1 MGSVSGDVWLCRPP
15 PGVGTVESE
24 DGAKKKV
31 EQDDEG
37 GFLEE
42 LLAIF
47 EEHQKVS
54 EMFDGK

>member
-1 MGSVSGDVWLCRPP
+1 M
-15 PGVGTVESE
+15 GTVESE
-24 DGAKKKV
+24 DGAKKKA

-47 EEHQKVS
+47 REHQKVS
-54 EMFDGK
+54 LCSRHR